1 MFLPLGALA
10 LDPPIKPI
18 DTVYVSNESDFE
30 HKYSYKGCWT
40 QDEST
45 VYILNKDVTLSQ
57 CLLISVATTTTL
69 DLHGFRLTRDSLNHS
84 N

>member
-1 MFLPLGALA
+1 MKIAKIILALLSLPLGAFA

-30 HKYSYKGCWT
+30 HEYSYEGCWT

-45 VYILNKDVTLSQ
+45 VYILKKT
-57 CLLISVATTTTL
+57 
-69 DLHGFRLTRDSLNHS
+69 
-84 N
+84 